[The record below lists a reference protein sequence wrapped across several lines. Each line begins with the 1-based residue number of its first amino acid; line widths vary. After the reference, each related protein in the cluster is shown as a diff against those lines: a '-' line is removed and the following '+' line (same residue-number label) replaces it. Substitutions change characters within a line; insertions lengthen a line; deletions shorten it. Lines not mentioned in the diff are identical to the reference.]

1 MKRNTLSAIVAGA
14 LMCGASIT
22 ASADT
27 MAKSDYKAET
37 TRINAVQDADMA
49 RCKQLSGNANDICKL
64 EASGAK
70 KVAMADLDARNKA
83 TKEAA
88 YDARVVRAKTSY
100 DVAKEK
106 CDDLAGNDK
115 DVCVKAAKA
124 AEVSALADAKANK
137 KIVAANVKANDTIVD
152 AKTDASKEKV
162 EAQYK
167 LATEKC
173 DSLAGDSKEACIK
186 EAKKTYGKS

>member
-1 MKRNTLSAIVAGA
+1 MKKNTLSAMVAAA
-14 LMCGASIT
+14 LLCGASLA

-27 MAKSDYKAET
+27 MNKADYKAEKS
-37 TRINAVQDADMA
+37 RIDATQDADLV
-49 RCKQLSGNANDICKL
+49 RCKQFSGNANDICKL
-64 EASGAK
+64 EVNGAQ
-70 KVAMADLDARNKA
+70 KVAMADLDSRNKG

-115 DVCVKAAKA
+115 DVCVKAAKS
-124 AEVSALADAKANK
+124 AEVAALADAKANK
-137 KIVAANVKANDTIVD
+137 KIVAANVKANDAAVD
-152 AKTDASKEKV
+152 AKTDASKEKR
-162 EAQYK
+162 EADYK

-173 DSLAGDSKEACIK
+173 GSLAAESKEACLAD
-186 EAKKTYGKS
+186 AKRHYGKS

>member
-1 MKRNTLSAIVAGA
+1 MKNNTLSVLVAAA
-14 LMCGASIT
+14 LFCGASIT

-27 MAKSDYKAET
+27 MAKADYKAET
-37 TRINAVQDADMA
+37 ARINAAQEADLV
-49 RCKQLSGNANDICKL
+49 RCKQLSGNANDVCTL
-64 EASGAK
+64 EVKGTQQ
-70 KVAMADLDARNKA
+70 VAMADLKARNEG
-83 TKEAA
+83 TKTAA
-88 YDARVVRAKTSY
+88 YDARVVRAKTAY

-115 DVCVKAAKA
+115 DVCVKAAKS
-124 AEVSALADAKANK
+124 AEVAALADAKANK
-137 KIVAANVKANDTIVD
+137 KIVAANVKANETIVD

-162 EAQYK
+162 EAKYK

>member
-14 LMCGASIT
+14 LLSGASMA

-27 MAKSDYKAET
+27 MSKADFKAEK
-37 TRINAVQDADMA
+37 TRIEATQDTDLA

-64 EASGAK
+64 EAKGAE
-70 KVAMADLDARNKA
+70 KVAMADLNARNKA

-88 YDARVVRAKTSY
+88 YDARVVRAKADY
-100 DVAKEK
+100 AVAKEK

-115 DVCVKAAKA
+115 DVCVKKAKS
-124 AEVSALADAKANK
+124 AEVAALADAKANK
-137 KIVAANVKANDTIVD
+137 KIVAANVKANETIVD
-152 AKTDASKEKV
+152 AKTDASKEKL

-167 LATEKC
+167 VATEKC
-173 DSLAGDSKEACIK
+173 ESLAGETKDACVK
-186 EAKKTYGKS
+186 EAKRTYGKS